1 MAKIIKTV
9 IQLRRDTTANW
20 DMHKNVVPASGEPCY
35 DIDKHTLR
43 IGDGTTTYE
52 NLPEIGAG
60 TSAGGDTDL
69 AALWDAINVKA
80 DKGTTLADYG
90 ITDAMTAD
98 EVTAAIES
106 AVSAGINPGSFE
118 FADTIPTAD
127 NAQDGVMYL
136 VKNDGAGHYDIY
148 VKIGDEVVK
157 LDDTEMDLPTATM
170 SVLGLVKGS
179 ESENGVGV
187 NADGTMTVHSLNV
200 NKLVQSEG
208 EDLILDGGAAN

>member
-1 MAKIIKTV
+1 METIIKTI

-20 DMHKNVVPASGEPCY
+20 DIHKSVVPAAGEPCY

-60 TSAGGDTDL
+60 ASSEDVDL
-69 AALWDAINVKA
+69 TALWEAIEGKA

-98 EVTAAIES
+98 EITEAIEA

-118 FADTIPTAD
+118 IVDTAPTAEA
-127 NAQDGVMYL
+127 AQDGVLYL
-136 VKNDGAGHYDIY
+136 VKNETTGHYDIHAK
-148 VKIGDEVVK
+148 VGDVVVK
-157 LDDTEMDLPTATM
+157 LDDTGLDPPAATM
-170 SVLGLVKGS
+170 ETLGMVKGS
-179 ESENGVGV
+179 RAENGVEV
-187 NADGTMTVHSLNV
+187 NEDGTMTVYSLNI
-200 NKLVQSEG
+200 NKLVQTEG
-208 EDLILDGGAAN
+208 EDLILDGGGAN